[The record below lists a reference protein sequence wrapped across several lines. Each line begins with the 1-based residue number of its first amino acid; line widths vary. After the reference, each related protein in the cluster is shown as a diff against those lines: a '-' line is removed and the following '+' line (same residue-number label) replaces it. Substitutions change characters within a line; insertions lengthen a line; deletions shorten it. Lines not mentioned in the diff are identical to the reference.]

1 MKASARQAG
10 FLAIG
15 LFITVFLL
23 ALKPLSDT
31 DSWTHLSF
39 GRWIWEHGEVPSE
52 EPFVETSPSSDRHPY
67 YSWLFGLVYYA
78 AYLAGDIQGVILLK
92 ALLAVLAFY
101 ILYRDSLLPHRDHLV
116 SAAVSL
122 VIAIAV
128 RGRFVERPDAFLMIF
143 LPFTIFALNA
153 FVYHNRKRYLF
164 LLPAVLLLWGNSHT
178 SVSMMLVPFL
188 AFLAG
193 GSLQRVLQGRG
204 ARFSLTPT
212 PSQLGTILIVFIVSF
227 GASLVSPYGL
237 DQYLVTFR
245 ASRSDWWRHTIAELI
260 PPVWPLNK
268 MPFIMAAAVLLSF
281 VASWFLHSRA
291 ASAPARDRGGDA
303 EDQTGGLTPSLIH
316 LMVLVPFVMLAFSA
330 KRFVYLFFVVA
341 GPALARSISS
351 IRQSLQIR
359 RPALRA
365 LTEGRTAMLIVVIG
379 MAAAGYW
386 AVQSTPAYGSGDR
399 KIGFGIDRYNFP
411 ERALQYMDRRNIVG
425 KMFNEFSWGGYISW
439 RDHPRRT
446 PFIDGRG
453 FTDASLL
460 ERYGV
465 ARGGGDVLDGL
476 SSAYRFE
483 IALLTYPLLAGKAG
497 AEFTA
502 DGRTLNQALFFRGW
516 ALVYWDDLSR
526 IYVKRG
532 GRYDAL
538 IREDEYRFVDPAIEA
553 ASMKSKLRDAKY
565 RKGII
570 RDLKR
575 NIDQTGSSK
584 AYALLGALYNELG
597 MYREAIEMLSK
608 VKAHPYLSHIV
619 QAYNGLSYAY
629 FKLED
634 FDSAL
639 RYLEKGVSL
648 SDDAAFHYRMGTIYL
663 KKGDKESALR
673 SLETALDRNGSL
685 LTAYPL
691 LIGLTKELRGEAEAG
706 KIEKRYR
713 LAIAD
718 TEGEEHFKKGV
729 QFYLTHKME
738 LAKQEF
744 LESIEK
750 NPENPA
756 PYANIGYLYYDEG
769 DLAKSHE
776 FHTRALE
783 LDPNH
788 ANAHYGIAL
797 VYKQWGEREKARSH
811 WDEYIRL
818 EPRGYYTRRA
828 QERLMELK

>member
-101 ILYRDSLLPHRDHLV
+101 ILYRDSLQPHRNHLV

-153 FVYHNRKRYLF
+153 FVYHNRKMYLF

-193 GSLQRVLQGRG
+193 GALQRVLEVRG
-204 ARFSLTPT
+204 AQFSLTPT
-212 PSQLGTILIVFIVSF
+212 PSQLRTILIVFIVSF

-268 MPFIMAAAVLLSF
+268 LPFIMAAAVLLSF
-281 VASWFLHSRA
+281 PASWFLYSRA

-303 EDQTGGLTPSLIH
+303 GDRTGGLAPSLIH
-316 LMVLVPFVMLAFSA
+316 LMVLVPFVVLAFSA
-330 KRFVYLFFVVA
+330 YRFVYLFCVVA
-341 GPALARSISS
+341 GPALARNISS
-351 IRQSLQIR
+351 IHRSLQIR

-365 LTEGRTAMLIVVIG
+365 LTESRTAMIIVVIG
-379 MAAAGYW
+379 MAAATYW
-386 AVQSTPAYGSGDR
+386 AVQSTPSYGGGDK
-399 KIGFGIDRYNFP
+399 KIGFGIDRYNIP
-411 ERALQYMDRRNIVG
+411 EKALQYMDRKNIIGTV
-425 KMFNEFSWGGYISW
+425 FNEWSWGGYIGW
-439 RDHPRRT
+439 RDHPRRR

-453 FTDASLL
+453 LMDPSIL
-460 ERYGV
+460 ERYSL
-465 ARGGGDVLDGL
+465 ARGGGDVLDYL
-476 SSAYRFE
+476 SRSYRFE
-483 IALLTYPLLAGKAG
+483 TALLAYPLLADGADAG
-497 AEFTA
+497 FTA
-502 DGRTLNQALFFRGW
+502 DNRTMNQAVYFRGW
-516 ALVYWDDLSR
+516 ALVYWDDQCR
-526 IYVKRG
+526 IFVKRG

-538 IREDEYRFVDPAIEA
+538 IREDEYRFVDPVIEA
-553 ASMKSKLRDAKY
+553 ASIMPKLRDEPY
-565 RKGII
+565 REGLI
-570 RDLKR
+570 RELKR

-584 AYALLGALYNELG
+584 AYAFLGALYNELG
-597 MYREAIEMLSK
+597 MYREAIDMLSQ
-608 VKAHPYLSHIV
+608 VKDYPYLTHIA

-639 RYLEKGVSL
+639 RYLDQAISL
-648 SDDAAFHYRMGTIYL
+648 NDDAAFHYRMGTIYL

-673 SLETALDRNGSL
+673 RLEMALDRNGSL

-706 KIEKRYR
+706 KIEERYR

-750 NPENPA
+750 NPKNPA
-756 PYANIGYLYYDEG
+756 PYANLGYLYYDGG
-769 DLAKSHE
+769 DLAKAHE

-797 VYKQWGEREKARSH
+797 VYKRWGDREKARSH

-828 QERLMELK
+828 QEQLLELK